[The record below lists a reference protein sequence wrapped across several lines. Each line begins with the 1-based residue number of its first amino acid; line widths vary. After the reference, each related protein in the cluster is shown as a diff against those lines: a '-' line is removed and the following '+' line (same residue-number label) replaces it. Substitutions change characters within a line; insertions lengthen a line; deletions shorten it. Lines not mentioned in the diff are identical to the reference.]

1 MRMLGVTKSY
11 QNYQKGAASN
21 QLMNFER
28 EGKVLPSNAARN
40 FGFMS
45 SLFRISTNT

>member
-1 MRMLGVTKSY
+1 MVGVSESY
-11 QNYQKGAASN
+11 QNYQKEAASN
-21 QLMNFER
+21 QLTNFER

-40 FGFMS
+40 FGFLS